1 MSDAE
6 FAVVDRDCRV
16 IFSVWNNLE
25 DAKNAAR
32 DTCSDYFPNIAIFKL
47 MWIGEMCQQTVVEW
61 HTES

>member
-6 FAVVDRDCRV
+6 FMIVDRDSHE

-32 DTCSDYFPNIAIFKL
+32 DECSENHPNVAIFKL
-47 MWIGEMCQQTVVEW
+47 IWIGEMCQQTIIEW
-61 HTES
+61 DTKP